1 MNFLKEKQL
10 FHPEHILT
18 RNLKL
23 IKVFGFSEN
32 INCNYIR
39 EEKALKIRISS
50 PPSAFSNSTSSTFTI
65 CGKRKATIDTR
76 IIITPATKLIM
87 EIAPPLPCPNIEE
100 IFPGFSKIGVRI
112 LSTIG
117 PEVAIGITLID
128 SEMTLLAE
136 KTLSRFQGDG

>member
-1 MNFLKEKQL
+1 
-10 FHPEHILT
+10 
-18 RNLKL
+18 
-23 IKVFGFSEN
+23 VF
-32 INCNYIR
+32 CYP
-39 EEKALKIRISS
+39 SS
-50 PPSAFSNSTSSTFTI
+50 TFSNFTSSTFVI

-100 IFPGFSKIGVRI
+100 IFPGFSKVGVRI

-136 KTLSRFQGDG
+136 KTLTCVRGDVVESSRAEREISSFNSLFKSDFFLSVKIIF